1 MPGRFAVC
9 DSTRTTPGRQT
20 GNIKPLIC
28 GETDMSLRTLLTTLL
43 LTCSFSVM
51 AATEIVPLNYRTSAD
66 LLPVAQN
73 FIGKDGK
80 VSAYG
85 NQLIVNAEPDKIDE
99 LKTFLAQL
107 DTAPKR
113 LLITVDTNENNF
125 QGDQGYSVNGAA
137 PNQTRIINRS
147 TDSRE
152 GGIQQIQASEG
163 APALIQVGQSVPLT
177 STQTDGYGDLR
188 SQTEYRNVTQGFYV
202 TASVTG
208 NIVHLAI
215 STNRDRMS
223 QERPDVVNVQSTDTT
238 VSGRLGEWI
247 TLAGVNRQTQADKQG
262 LTRSYSTQG
271 RDDMTLRVKVDTLD

>member
-1 MPGRFAVC
+1 
-9 DSTRTTPGRQT
+9 
-20 GNIKPLIC
+20 
-28 GETDMSLRTLLTTLL
+28 MSLRTLLTTLL

-73 FIGKDGK
+73 FIGKDGQ

-85 NQLIVNAEPDKIDE
+85 NQLIVNAEPGKIDE
-99 LKTFLAQL
+99 LKALLAKL

-113 LLITVDTNENNF
+113 LLITVDTNENNV

-137 PNQTRIINRS
+137 PSQTRIINRS
-147 TDSRE
+147 TDSRD
-152 GGIQQIQASEG
+152 GGIQQVQASEG
-163 APALIQVGQSVPLT
+163 TPALIQVGQSVPLT
-177 STQTDGYGDLR
+177 STQTDTYGRLQ
-188 SQTEYRNVTQGFYV
+188 SQTNYRNVTQGFYV

-208 NIVHLAI
+208 DTVHLAI

-223 QERPDVVNVQSTDTT
+223 QERSDVVNVQSTDTT
-238 VSGRLGEWI
+238 VTGRLGEWI
-247 TLAGVNRQTQADKQG
+247 TLAGVNRETQADKQA

>member
-1 MPGRFAVC
+1 
-9 DSTRTTPGRQT
+9 
-20 GNIKPLIC
+20 
-28 GETDMSLRTLLTTLL
+28 MSLRTLLTTLL
-43 LTCSFSVM
+43 LTCSFSVI
-51 AATEIVPLNYRTSAD
+51 AATKVVQLDNRTSAD

-73 FIGKDGK
+73 FIGRDGR

-85 NQLIVNAEPDKIDE
+85 NQLIVNAAPDKIDE
-99 LKTFLAQL
+99 LKVLLAQL

-113 LLITVDTNENNF
+113 LLITVDTNENN
-125 QGDQGYSVNGAA
+125 QQDNTDQ
-137 PNQTRIINRS
+137 QTRIITYS

-152 GGIQQIQASEG
+152 GGIQQVQTSEG
-163 APALIQVGQSVPLT
+163 TPALIQVGQSVPLT
-177 STQTDGYGDLR
+177 STQTDAYASLPNR
-188 SQTEYRNVTQGFYV
+188 QPQNPTNNYAHLQNQTQYRNVTQGFYV

-208 NIVHLAI
+208 DIVHLSI

-247 TLAGVNRQTQADKQG
+247 TLAGVNHQTQADKQG

-271 RDDMTLRVKVDTLD
+271 RDDMTLRVKVENLD